1 MLRHL
6 VRSGALLLVTLAAAT
21 TIPAQTAQRT
31 EEQLRAVYEVHQGDF
46 DYLLGDWSFTGVRDN
61 RPLRGFWSA
70 VRVAE
75 GAQLL
80 DEYRV
85 VDDSGKTIWSSS
97 TLRGFNMYTNQWE
110 LVSASSGGGLRDFGT
125 ARREGDEM
133 RIEQTFGVAAD
144 FPSIWRIRYSG
155 IRPDRFSWVAD
166 VSVDGGKTWT
176 RDFQRLEAR
185 RIGPARSLG
194 ELAPARDA
202 AGVVVRQ

>member
-1 MLRHL
+1 MLRLL
-6 VRSGALLLVTLAAAT
+6 VRSGAGLLVTFTAT
-21 TIPAQTAQRT
+21 TTMLAQTTERT
-31 EEQLRAVYEVHQGDF
+31 EEQLQAAYEAHQGDF
-46 DYLLGDWSFTGVRDN
+46 DYLLGDWAFTGVRDN

-97 TLRGFNMYTNQWE
+97 TLRSYNVFADQWE
-110 LVSASSGGGLRDFGT
+110 LISASSGGGLRDFGT
-125 ARREGDEM
+125 AHREGAEM
-133 RIEQTFGVAAD
+133 HIEQTFGVAANY
-144 FPSIWRIRYSG
+144 PSTWRIRYFD

-166 VSVDGGKTWT
+166 RSVDGGKAWT
-176 RDFQRLEAR
+176 RDFQRIEAR
-185 RIGPARSLG
+185 RIGPSRSLG

-202 AGVVVRQ
+202 AGAVVRH